1 MRQLIGYSEEVLL
14 TIEEPELPPQ
24 DFDCP
29 LCYGE
34 CICFADPS

>member
-1 MRQLIGYSEEVLL
+1 MRQLIGYSEEVLV
-14 TIEEPELPPQ
+14 IIDEPETPQ
-24 DFDCP
+24 FDDCP